1 MTIKEERYPS
11 TELPSLENAPN
22 YYAAILRYF
31 APYIGAQVIEV
42 GAGIG
47 TFSQCLL
54 SVPHVTTLTL
64 VEPAKN
70 LFQILRKKLS
80 GNSKVRFVNGNLQ
93 SVATSLSCDSVVLIN
108 VLEHVENDE
117 ELLNTIHQ
125 VLRPGGTVLIFVP
138 ALPRLYGSLDRNFG
152 HIRRYR
158 KSELRSLLTK
168 VGFQV
173 ECLRYFNLPGIVA
186 WFISGKIFKC
196 QSLNP
201 WSVWLYDRLFMSWIP
216 QFERMW
222 EPALGQNLLAV
233 STKSPNVNQE
243 NQR

>member
-1 MTIKEERYPS
+1 MPIEEEGYPS
-11 TELPSLENAPN
+11 TELPSFDDAPN
-22 YYAAILRYF
+22 YNAAILKYF
-31 APYIGAQVIEV
+31 APYLGGQVVEV

-54 SVPHVTTLTL
+54 SLPQITTLTL

-70 LFQILRKKLS
+70 LFPTLRKKLS

-93 SVATSLSCDSVVLIN
+93 SVASSLSCDSVVLIN

-117 ELLNTIHQ
+117 ELLSTIHQ
-125 VLRPGGTVLIFVP
+125 VLKPEGTVLLFVP
-138 ALPRLYGSLDRNFG
+138 ALPGLYGSLDKEFG

-158 KSELRSLLTK
+158 KGELGSLLTK

-173 ECLRYFNLPGIVA
+173 ECLRYFNLPGILS
-186 WFISGKIFKC
+186 WFVFGKIFKC
-196 QSLNP
+196 KTLNP
-201 WSVWLYDRLFMSWIP
+201 WSIWLYDRLFMSWIP

-222 EPALGQNLLAV
+222 DPALGQSLLAV
-233 STKSPNVNQE
+233 STKSPKGN
-243 NQR
+243 R

>member
-1 MTIKEERYPS
+1 MPIEEEGYPS
-11 TELPSLENAPN
+11 TELPSFDDAPN
-22 YYAAILRYF
+22 YYAAILECF
-31 APYIGAQVIEV
+31 APYLGGQVVEV

-54 SVPHVTTLTL
+54 SLPQITTLTV

-70 LFQILRKKLS
+70 LFPTLRKKLS

-93 SVATSLSCDSVVLIN
+93 SVASSLSCDSVVLIN

-117 ELLNTIHQ
+117 ELLSTIHQ
-125 VLRPGGTVLIFVP
+125 VLKPGGAVVLFVP
-138 ALPRLYGSLDRNFG
+138 ALPGLYGSLDKEFG

-158 KSELRSLLTK
+158 KGELGSLLTK

-173 ECLRYFNLPGIVA
+173 ECLQYFNLPGILS
-186 WFISGKIFKC
+186 WFVFGKIFKC
-196 QSLNP
+196 KTLNP
-201 WSVWLYDRLFMSWIP
+201 WSIRLYDRLFMSWIP

-222 EPALGQNLLAV
+222 DPALGQSLLAV
-233 STKSPNVNQE
+233 STKSPKGN
-243 NQR
+243 R

>member
-1 MTIKEERYPS
+1 LK
-11 TELPSLENAPN
+11 
-22 YYAAILRYF
+22 YF
-31 APYIGAQVIEV
+31 APYLGGQVVEV

-54 SVPHVTTLTL
+54 SLPQITTLTL

-70 LFQILRKKLS
+70 LFPTLRKKLS

-93 SVATSLSCDSVVLIN
+93 SVASSLSCDSVVLIN

-117 ELLNTIHQ
+117 ELLSTIHQ
-125 VLRPGGTVLIFVP
+125 VLKPEGTVLLFVP
-138 ALPRLYGSLDRNFG
+138 ALPGLYGSLDKEFG

-158 KSELRSLLTK
+158 KGELGSLLTK

-173 ECLRYFNLPGIVA
+173 ECLRYFNLPGILS
-186 WFISGKIFKC
+186 WFVFGKIFKC
-196 QSLNP
+196 KTLNP
-201 WSVWLYDRLFMSWIP
+201 WSIWLYDRLFMSWIP

-222 EPALGQNLLAV
+222 DPALGQSLLAV
-233 STKSPNVNQE
+233 STKSPKGN
-243 NQR
+243 R